1 MIERYDVP
9 EVSAIWSDRARMDNW
24 LEIELAAVE
33 AWAVLG
39 AVPKED
45 AFACRDRAGRWERPG
60 GGRGRC
66 GGCLRVH
73 SSFLRRRRVVSS
85 DSSPCGSAVHDERT
99 DLADELRWRP
109 HVSAG

>member
-9 EVSAIWSDRARMDNW
+9 EVSALWSDRARMENW

-45 AFACRDRAGRWERPG
+45 AFACRERATFEVADVLERERVTRHDVAAFVDVVAASIGPEGRWIHYG
-60 GGRGRC
+60 MT
-66 GGCLRVH
+66 
-73 SSFLRRRRVVSS
+73 S
-85 DSSPCGSAVHDERT
+85 
-99 DLADELRWRP
+99 
-109 HVSAG
+109 